1 MKVILLQ
8 DVKGTGKRGDI
19 KDVADGYARNFLL
32 PNELAKPAKKNVV
45 QKIKAETRK
54 KIKKAEASLQDA
66 QRIASTLDGQEIEID
81 AKGSAEGTL
90 YAAVG
95 PRKLV
100 SEIKKQTG
108 VIVKQKDI
116 FIHEPIKE
124 FGDHTVQ
131 IETNFGLEAELTV
144 RVNEI

>member
-45 QKIKAETRK
+45 QKIKADTRK
-54 KIKKAEASLQDA
+54 KAKKAEDSLKDA
-66 QRIASTLDGQEIEID
+66 QRIASGLDGREIEIE

-95 PRKLV
+95 PKKLV
-100 SEIKKQTG
+100 GEIKKQTG
-108 VIVKQKDI
+108 VTVSQKNIVID
-116 FIHEPIKE
+116 EPIKE
-124 FGDHTVQ
+124 FGDHRVK
-131 IETNFGLEAELTV
+131 IETSFGLEAEITV
-144 RVNEI
+144 RVSEV